1 MLSKE
6 RDEGGKGMAESEKR
20 KYKRYGSLSEMLKKT
35 LLDRWI
41 PLLYSI
47 LMLLSMMDILGQGF
61 LSVYTIGIII
71 GSALTF
77 ILCDLTS
84 RTRFVGKLVYLV
96 VLWAV
101 FRIVTGITF
110 MTFGEF
116 TTMMA
121 WFFGDNT
128 NAANAP
134 LYTLAAFVGF
144 TFFISSVV
152 YYFTEVI
159 YRRLFLLLISFIPCV
174 LYVKREEDFPYVY
187 MVLMIG
193 LYLLLMLKNSS
204 SEMSADTALPM
215 KLTGMG
221 RLFLGGFSAAAVA
234 AALIIPKSEETPNKI
249 DFDKVLPDSS
259 IAAAVAGAASKFTN
273 RSGNADFY
281 SNLGDNVIYT
291 VYSQENNYLR
301 RQVFYDFNGDAWV
314 SDGYID
320 KPIDGWRDYYG
331 SLSYSKLQAAVK
343 KAAEYDASME
353 ERYGLSLLLSK
364 AVDEREIMTAVIPQ
378 NTSAQYF
385 VNPMRTFELYYAGKS
400 SLVNRNINGEMF
412 LDGLDE
418 VYAAYN
424 TRSYSEKGAVS
435 WYYLLEDSEVV
446 SDSGMWHEML
456 EDTDRILTENG
467 ETEYAQTAE
476 TYLSDYNYAQDC
488 LESDIAVSDNIAALA
503 EQITADCDT
512 DYQKALEF
520 QNYFIRNGFRYDLR
534 YRPPQGQ
541 DTPEYFIFE
550 SKTGTCSDFATAF
563 SLMAHAVGLPVRYV
577 EGYVPQLDENSQSYG
592 EMQFFVVME
601 KNAHA
606 YPEVYVSG
614 VGWVGF
620 EPTVPS
626 DPQSKVTYNLTAVQY
641 AVLGGSAVI
650 AGGAAVFVIFVLPVL
665 RERAFRRKAS
675 AADPSGSVV
684 MLFGRMSKMLEK
696 RLKTDIG
703 VLTPD
708 ETASLCNKLLHIDI
722 SGFAEMFD
730 RACYGG
736 RQLSEEEKRS
746 AENIYDTVNTAAKE
760 YSKRKR

>member
-1 MLSKE
+1 
-6 RDEGGKGMAESEKR
+6 MADAEKR
-20 KYKRYGSLSEMLKKT
+20 KYKRYGSLSELLKKT

-47 LMLLSMMDILGQGF
+47 LMILSIMDILGQGF
-61 LSVYTIGIII
+61 LSIYTIGIII
-71 GSALTF
+71 GASLTF
-77 ILCDLTS
+77 ILCDFTG
-84 RTRFVGKLVYLV
+84 RTKIIGKLAYLV
-96 VLWAV
+96 VLWVV
-101 FRIVTGITF
+101 FRIVTSITF

-134 LYTLAAFVGF
+134 LYTFAAFVGF

-174 LYVKREEDFPYVY
+174 LYVKREEEFPYVY

-204 SEMSADTALPM
+204 SEMSSDSALKM
-215 KLTGMG
+215 KLTGVG

-234 AALIIPKSEETPNKI
+234 LALIIPKSEETPNKI
-249 DFDKVLPDSS
+249 DFDKVLPDSTIS
-259 IAAAVAGAASKFTN
+259 AAVAAAASKFTN
-273 RSGNADFY
+273 QSGNADFY
-281 SNLGDNVIYT
+281 SNLGNEVVYT
-291 VYSQENNYLR
+291 VYSQELTYLR
-301 RQVFYDFNGDAWV
+301 RQVFYDFNGEVWT
-314 SDGYID
+314 SGGYID
-320 KPIDGWRDYYG
+320 KTIENWRSYYG
-331 SLSYSKLQAAVK
+331 SLSYSKLQEAVK
-343 KAAEYDASME
+343 KASGYDASMAE
-353 ERYGLSLLLSK
+353 KYRLSLLLSK

-385 VNPMRTFELYYAGKS
+385 VNPMRTYELYFAGKND
-400 SLVNRNINGEMF
+400 LVNRNINGEMY
-412 LDGLDE
+412 LDKLE
-418 VYAAYN
+418 EIYSAYN
-424 TRSYSEKGAVS
+424 IRSYSENAALS
-435 WYYLLEDSEVV
+435 WYYLLEDSGVT
-446 SDSGMWHEML
+446 SDSDMWHEML

-467 ETEYAQTAE
+467 ETEYARTAE
-476 TYLSDYNYAQDC
+476 TFLSDYGYAQSC
-488 LESDIAVSDNIAALA
+488 LEKNIVVSDNIAALA
-503 EQITADCDT
+503 EQITANCTT
-512 DYQKALEF
+512 DYEKALEI
-520 QNYFIRNGFRYDLR
+520 QNYFIRSGFRYDLS

-563 SLMAHAVGLPVRYV
+563 SLMAHSVGLPVRYV
-577 EGYVPQLDENSQSYG
+577 EGYVPQLNENGGSYG
-592 EMQFFVVME
+592 DTLFFTVME

-606 YPEVYVSG
+606 YPEVYISG
-614 VGWVGF
+614 AGWIGF

-626 DPQSKVTYNLTAVQY
+626 DEQSNVTYNLTAVQY
-641 AVLGGSAVI
+641 AVLGGFAVI
-650 AGGAAVFVIFVLPVL
+650 AGAAAVFVIFVLPVL

-675 AADPSGSVV
+675 AAAPSESVV

-736 RQLSEEEKRS
+736 RQLSDEEKRS
-746 AENIYDTVNTAAKE
+746 AEDIYDTVNTAARE